1 MGNIR
6 KNRSS
11 RKKSRTNLVY
21 NEGMQKNKTNFIQNR
36 FNVYSNKI
44 SIKPSSSGS
53 SHDQREYDTIGCSMI
68 SHTEVNK
75 WWIDLVNT
83 TQMNGESLRSIFLAR
98 YRYRNPAE
106 PIIHTGINVMCLDRI
121 VDRTDEKIR
130 KILNA
135 TTVRTMPI
143 TMPTIEPG
151 LNILI
156 SCYSSAVA
164 AELNKHSTY
173 GNSKGYYYM
182 GFDGAIFLVN
192 NVILMPDKKF
202 EYKFVDFSTNNIS
215 DSLTEKIKTRLNNF
229 RDNILTSVPPATYF
243 TKADLVDKIATIA
256 NAVRTGTDVSNK
268 MAGVSKKDGTV
279 FTTMDKFRT
288 DIVDTEIDPTNFIR
302 ERITMPILAK
312 SSTSPAAPAEAA
324 ASAAS
329 SASSAS
335 SAAAVST
342 ESSISS
348 ASSAAAV
355 TPESNEKTR
364 TRKRSRSYL

>member
-1 MGNIR
+1 MR

-11 RKKSRTNLVY
+11 RKKSRANLIY
-21 NEGMQKNKTNFIQNR
+21 NSRMQKNKTNFIQNR
-36 FNVYSNKI
+36 FNVYSNII

-68 SHTEVNK
+68 PYPEVNN

-83 TQMNGESLRSIFLAR
+83 TQMNGESLRSIFLGR
-98 YRYRNPAE
+98 YRYRNPDDMVF
-106 PIIHTGINVMCLDRI
+106 HTGINIMCLDRI

-130 KILNA
+130 KILLNNG
-135 TTVRTMPI
+135 TMPS
-143 TMPTIEPG
+143 IEPG

-164 AELNKHSTY
+164 AELNRDTTY
-173 GNSKGYYYM
+173 GNRNGYYYM

-202 EYKFVDFSTNNIS
+202 EYKFVDFSTKNIS

-243 TKADLVDKIATIA
+243 TRANLLDKIVTIA
-256 NAVRTGTDVSNK
+256 NAARTGTDVSNK
-268 MAGVSKKDGTV
+268 MAGVSRKDGTI
-279 FTTMDKFRT
+279 FTTMDKFQT
-288 DIVDTEIDPTNFIR
+288 DIIGTEIDPTNFIR
-302 ERITMPILAK
+302 TTITTPILAK
-312 SSTSPAAPAEAA
+312 SSTSPPAPAEAA
-324 ASAAS
+324 
-329 SASSAS
+329 AS

-342 ESSISS
+342 ESSTSSASS
-348 ASSAAAV
+348 ASSAA
-355 TPESNEKTR
+355 ELNEKTR